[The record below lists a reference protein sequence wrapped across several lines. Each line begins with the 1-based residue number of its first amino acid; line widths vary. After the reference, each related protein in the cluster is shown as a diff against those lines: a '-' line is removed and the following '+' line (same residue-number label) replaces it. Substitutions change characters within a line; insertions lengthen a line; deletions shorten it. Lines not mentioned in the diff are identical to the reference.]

1 MYNSHIREVNMKT
14 IFSQIHRP
22 AKRAFIIGW
31 AVILLMLAVSTVLY
45 IGAGN
50 LFDYYR
56 AVDISEKL
64 LAGVR
69 PVSIAVC
76 VGSLALEYFSR
87 HRENTTD

>member
-1 MYNSHIREVNMKT
+1 MKK

-31 AVILLMLAVSTVLY
+31 IIVFAMLAASTVLY

-50 LFDYYR
+50 LFDYYA

-69 PVSIAVC
+69 PVVVGVC
-76 VGSLALEYFSR
+76 LGSLALEHYSKSK
-87 HRENTTD
+87 EKS